1 MEVRLDSVPMRQ
13 LSSRANAGGP
23 VVVCCLQIDVVCR
36 RHSASAQ
43 VVTLEQLDEVGAVH
57 ARTA

>member
-1 MEVRLDSVPMRQ
+1 MEVRLDSDPMRQ

-23 VVVCCLQIDVVCR
+23 VVVCCLQSVVCR